1 MIASIDPVNLLC
13 DLIEASV
20 GSFEA
25 SALPDQWS
33 GSIDFLSN
41 IGAVARGGPHS
52 VLTCRAC
59 DGDHPVRLEF
69 DPRTRRHWH
78 FCPEAGRV
86 MVEDDVLATVRVD
99 PEWVLDWLVT
109 ALPITPPVRRRV
121 LVPALAWHL
130 GDAHI
135 GGTELAI
142 VFAIGMCRQSNLGT
156 LASAISAAP
165 PTNFGIVLTTSAA
178 PPRPL
183 RLPHGYEFLELR
195 EVARPQKDCLA
206 IDKTK
211 LLGWVKGLRK
221 GLNKPAQLCA
231 GRPSDAA
238 LVDEVFRE
246 RRTRKLP
253 YVNQKTEAEKIRAE
267 ITLRHLERDPPAVK
281 TIERHLSRMS
291 KAKVAEGS
299 GTPGCE
305 RISGCPVADR

>member
-13 DLIEASV
+13 DLVEASV
-20 GSFEA
+20 GSLEA
-25 SALPDQWS
+25 KALPDRWG
-33 GSIDFLSN
+33 GSIDCLSN
-41 IGAVARGGPHS
+41 IGAVTKGGSLS

-59 DGDHPVRLEF
+59 HDDHPVHLKF
-69 DPRTRRHWH
+69 DPKTRRHWH

-86 MVEDDVLATVRVD
+86 MVEDEGLATICVD

-135 GGTELAI
+135 GGTALAV
-142 VFAIGMCRQSNLGT
+142 VFAIGMCKQPNLGA

-165 PTNFGIVLTTSAA
+165 RADFGIVLTTSAA

-195 EVARPQKDCLA
+195 EIARSEKDRLA
-206 IDKTK
+206 IDKAK
-211 LLGWVKGLRK
+211 LVAWIKGLRK
-221 GLNKPAQLCA
+221 GLNKPVQLRA

-238 LVDEVFRE
+238 LVDKVFRE

-253 YVNQKTEAEKIRAE
+253 LVNQRTEAGKIRDE
-267 ITLRHLERDPPAVK
+267 IALNRPERDPPAAK
-281 TIERHLSRMS
+281 TIERHLSRTR
-291 KAKVAEGS
+291 KDES
-299 GTPGCE
+299 G
-305 RISGCPVADR
+305 

>member
-1 MIASIDPVNLLC
+1 VIASIDPVNLLC
-13 DLIEASV
+13 DLIDASV
-20 GSFEA
+20 GSLEA
-25 SALPDQWS
+25 TALHDRCV

-41 IGAVARGGPHS
+41 IGAVTKGGLLS

-69 DPRTRRHWH
+69 DSTTGRHWH

-86 MVEDDVLATVRVD
+86 MVEDDVLATIRVD
-99 PEWVLDWLVT
+99 PEWVLDWLVA

-135 GGTELAI
+135 GGTELAV
-142 VFAIGMCRQSNLGT
+142 VFAIGIYSQPNLSA

-165 PTNFGIVLTTSAA
+165 PTDFGVVLTTSAA

-183 RLPHGYEFLELR
+183 KLPRGYEFLELR
-195 EVARPQKDCLA
+195 EIARPEKDCLT
-206 IDKTK
+206 IEKTK
-211 LLGWVKGLRK
+211 LVGWTKGLRK
-221 GLNKPAQLCA
+221 GMNKPAQLRA
-231 GRPSDAA
+231 GRPSDVA

-253 YVNQKTEAEKIRAE
+253 LVNQRTEAEKKRAE
-267 ITLRHLERDPPAVK
+267 IALRHRERDPPAIK

-291 KAKVAEGS
+291 KAKS
-299 GTPGCE
+299 G
-305 RISGCPVADR
+305 

>member
-1 MIASIDPVNLLC
+1 MITSIDPVNLLC

-20 GSFEA
+20 GSLESTDLSDRFGE
-25 SALPDQWS
+25 
-33 GSIDFLSN
+33 SIDFLSN
-41 IGAVARGGPHS
+41 IGAVTKGGLLS
-52 VLTCRAC
+52 VLTCCAC

-69 DPRTRRHWH
+69 DSTTGRHWH

-86 MVEDDVLATVRVD
+86 VVEDDVLATIRVD
-99 PEWVLDWLVT
+99 PEWAVDWLVT
-109 ALPITPPVRRRV
+109 ALPITPPVRRRI

-130 GDAHI
+130 GNAHI
-135 GGTELAI
+135 GGTELAV
-142 VFAIGMCRQSNLGT
+142 VFAIGMCTQSNLGL
-156 LASAISAAP
+156 LASAISATP
-165 PTNFGIVLTTSAA
+165 PTDFGIMLTTSAA
-178 PPRPL
+178 PARAL

-195 EVARPQKDCLA
+195 DIARPEKDCLA

-221 GLNKPAQLCA
+221 GLNKPAQVCA
-231 GRPSDAA
+231 GRPSDTA

-253 YVNQKTEAEKIRAE
+253 LVNQRTEAEKIRAE
-267 ITLRHLERDPPAVK
+267 IALRRRERDPPAVK

-299 GTPGCE
+299 GTLGCE

>member
-1 MIASIDPVNLLC
+1 MILADPVNLLC
-13 DLIEASV
+13 SLIEARV

-25 SALPDQWS
+25 SALPDQWG

-41 IGAVARGGPHS
+41 IGAVTSGGLLS

-59 DGDHPVRLEF
+59 HDDHPVHLEF

-135 GGTELAI
+135 AGTELTI
-142 VFAIGMCRQSNLGT
+142 VFAIGVCTQRNLDA
-156 LASAISAAP
+156 LATAVSTVP
-165 PTNFGIVLTTSAA
+165 PAKFGVVLTTSGA
-178 PPRPL
+178 PPRRL
-183 RLPHGYEFLELR
+183 MLPHGYQIVGLR
-195 EVARPQKDCLA
+195 DIARPEKDYLA
-206 IDKTK
+206 IEKTK
-211 LLGWVKGLRK
+211 LVGWTKGLRK
-221 GLNKPAQLCA
+221 GLDKPAQLRA

-238 LVDEVFRE
+238 LVDEVFWE
-246 RRTRKLP
+246 RRTRKQP
-253 YVNQKTEAEKIRAE
+253 FVNQKTEAEKIRAE
-267 ITLRHLERDPPAVK
+267 IALRHRERDPPAVK
-281 TIERHLSRMS
+281 TIERHLRMS
-291 KAKVAEGS
+291 KAKS
-299 GTPGCE
+299 G
-305 RISGCPVADR
+305 

>member
-25 SALPDQWS
+25 SALPDQWG

-41 IGAVARGGPHS
+41 IGAATKGGLLS

-69 DPRTRRHWH
+69 DPKTRRHWH
-78 FCPEAGRV
+78 FCPEAGLV

-135 GGTELAI
+135 GGTELAV
-142 VFAIGMCRQSNLGT
+142 VFAIGMCRQSNLGA
-156 LASAISAAP
+156 LASAISAIVRP
-165 PTNFGIVLTTSAA
+165 RSGSPRTNHR
-178 PPRPL
+178 PRRASVP
-183 RLPHGYEFLELR
+183 
-195 EVARPQKDCLA
+195 
-206 IDKTK
+206 
-211 LLGWVKGLRK
+211 RK
-221 GLNKPAQLCA
+221 
-231 GRPSDAA
+231 
-238 LVDEVFRE
+238 
-246 RRTRKLP
+246 
-253 YVNQKTEAEKIRAE
+253 
-267 ITLRHLERDPPAVK
+267 
-281 TIERHLSRMS
+281 
-291 KAKVAEGS
+291 
-299 GTPGCE
+299 
-305 RISGCPVADR
+305 